1 MTAMR
6 KCILFCSFLIAVLLV
21 PAVGD
26 PAYRILLKNGGQF
39 STLRYWEE
47 NQLLKFDAGFGVM
60 GIEKNQVKAI
70 ETYTIDAPE
79 VYKAPKAEKRLEEA
93 EEKPEKAA
101 STQTPPVEIDL
112 KAFQDKMAKLKADL
126 NKSLTRIR
134 KANANKDLNARNQ
147 AMEDNRNISAE
158 MWKLTHELEQK
169 NNGKLPADWWEGVG
183 REEPAP

>member
-6 KCILFCSFLIAVLLV
+6 KYILFCSFLIAVLLV

-70 ETYTIDAPE
+70 ETYTIDAQE

-93 EEKPEKAA
+93 EQKPEKTA
-101 STQTPPVEIDL
+101 STPTPPAEIDL
-112 KAFQDKMAKLKADL
+112 KAFQDKMAKFKADL

-134 KANANKDLNARNQ
+134 KANANKDLDAKNQ

-169 NNGKLPADWWEGVG
+169 NNGKLPDGWWEGVG
-183 REEPAP
+183 REEPAS